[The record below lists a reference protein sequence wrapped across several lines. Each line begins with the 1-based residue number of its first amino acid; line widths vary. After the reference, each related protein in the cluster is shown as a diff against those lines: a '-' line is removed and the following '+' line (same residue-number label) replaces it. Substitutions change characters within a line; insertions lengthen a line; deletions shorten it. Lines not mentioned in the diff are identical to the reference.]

1 MNHFVVD
8 KYIRVKPEHSK
19 GSLKSQILRK
29 KFFMKRIGIIGVG
42 LLGNAVATRL
52 LKGKFEV
59 KGYDTCAEQIK
70 SLHAQGLIA
79 AGSIAE
85 VAKDADA
92 VFTILPSLQSVEETI
107 LGAGGL
113 IETAPLNCTL
123 IQMSTI
129 SPELTRRLGEA
140 AATKGLVFLDAPM
153 SGTSAMVE
161 RGDCAIFVAGDRARA
176 YACQS
181 IFDAIAKKTHY
192 VGDIGMASLAKL
204 ATNLL
209 VGLNTAALAEA
220 LVLGAKGGLAPS
232 TLLDILK
239 ESAATSKMVDVRGPL
254 MVSHRFDAQMKVELF
269 LKDFKLMLEE
279 GQRLGVSLPLTSIT
293 QQLATATV
301 AAGRGEEDLAAIIT
315 TLEQLAGLQEHPEMK
330 KN

>member
-1 MNHFVVD
+1 
-8 KYIRVKPEHSK
+8 
-19 GSLKSQILRK
+19 
-29 KFFMKRIGIIGVG
+29 MKRIGIIGVG
-42 LLGNAVATRL
+42 LLGSAVAARL
-52 LKGKFEV
+52 LKGEFEV
-59 KGYDTCAEQIK
+59 KGYDTRAEQIK

-181 IFDAIAKKTHY
+181 IFDAIAEKTHY

-232 TLLDILK
+232 TLLDIFK
-239 ESAATSKMVDVRGPL
+239 ESAAASKMVDVRGPL
-254 MVSHRFDAQMKVELF
+254 MVSHRFDAQMKTDLF
-269 LKDFKLMLEE
+269 LKDFELMLEE
-279 GQRLGVSLPLTSIT
+279 GRRLGVSLPLTSIT

-301 AAGRGEEDLAAIIT
+301 AVGRGEEDLAAIIT